1 MGFKWRGAGR
11 LRAANFSGWAAAA
24 RCAGSPKA
32 HNRRAMTNPFEFIQQ
47 VRAEAAKV
55 VWPTRR
61 ETLITTGLV
70 LVLVVFTSLF
80 FVVVDQVLRQVVSL
94 ALGFGRGG

>member
-1 MGFKWRGAGR
+1 MARRREAPRREFFWLGQGR
-11 LRAANFSGWAAAA
+11 PLRRKPQSQ
-24 RCAGSPKA
+24 
-32 HNRRAMTNPFEFIQQ
+32 HRRVMTNPFEFIQQ

>member
-1 MGFKWRGAGR
+1 
-11 LRAANFSGWAAAA
+11 
-24 RCAGSPKA
+24 
-32 HNRRAMTNPFEFIQQ
+32 MTNPFEFIQQ

-70 LVLVVFTSLF
+70 LALVVTVSIF
-80 FVVVDQVLRQVVSL
+80 FLVVDQVLRQVVSL
-94 ALGFGRGG
+94 VLGFGRGG

>member
-1 MGFKWRGAGR
+1 
-11 LRAANFSGWAAAA
+11 
-24 RCAGSPKA
+24 
-32 HNRRAMTNPFEFIQQ
+32 MTNPFEFIQQ

-61 ETLITTGLV
+61 ETMITTGLV
-70 LVLVVFTSLF
+70 LLLVVTVSIF
-80 FVVVDQVLRQVVSL
+80 FVVVDQVLREVVSL

>member
-1 MGFKWRGAGR
+1 
-11 LRAANFSGWAAAA
+11 
-24 RCAGSPKA
+24 
-32 HNRRAMTNPFEFIQQ
+32 MTNPFEFIQQ

-70 LVLVVFTSLF
+70 LLLVVFVSVF
-80 FVVVDQVLRQVVSL
+80 FLVVDQVLREIVSL
-94 ALGFGRGG
+94 ALGFGRSG

>member
-1 MGFKWRGAGR
+1 
-11 LRAANFSGWAAAA
+11 
-24 RCAGSPKA
+24 
-32 HNRRAMTNPFEFIQQ
+32 MTNPFEFIQQ

-61 ETLITTGLV
+61 ETMITTGLV
-70 LVLVVFTSLF
+70 LLLVVFVSLF
-80 FVVVDQVLRQVVSL
+80 FVVVDQVLRELVSL